1 MNLQA
6 FDLNLLKTFD
16 CLMEVRSVS
25 KAAQCLSLTQPAVS
39 NALARLRK
47 LLDDPL
53 LVRTKQGMEPTPRA
67 LSLLGPVKESL
78 QALEQALMPVAD
90 FNPLDS
96 SERFT
101 IAAPDFVGVS
111 LLSELLPR
119 WQKSAPMVSLSVQH
133 LSSKATDTE
142 LEDGGVDLAIGR
154 FFEVPGRL
162 RRKMLQRQELVC
174 LLAAD
179 HPHTE
184 ARMSLPQFLELQH
197 VWVSNSGRRGMVDH
211 WLDKQH
217 KSRNVVAVVS
227 TYTAGALLVAETSLG
242 LVVAQ
247 GYARYFA
254 ARLNVRCVELD
265 FDLGNFTVDM
275 LWHPFRESDPA
286 HKWLRHEISSCREFQ

>member
-1 MNLQA
+1 MTLQA

-16 CLMEVRSVS
+16 ALMETRSVS
-25 KAAQCLSLTQPAVS
+25 KAAQRLSLTQPAVS

-53 LVRTKQGMEPTPRA
+53 LVRTKRGMEPTPRA
-67 LSLLGPVKESL
+67 LSLLGPVKKSL
-78 QALEQALMPVAD
+78 QSLEQALMPVAD
-90 FNPLDS
+90 FSPLHSDQ
-96 SERFT
+96 RFT

-119 WQKSAPMVSLSVQH
+119 WQKSAPKLSLRVQH
-133 LSSKATDTE
+133 LSAKATETE
-142 LEDGGVDLAIGR
+142 LEEGSVDLAIGR
-154 FFEVPGRL
+154 FFELPGKL
-162 RRKMLQRQELVC
+162 SRRMLQRQELVC

-179 HPHTE
+179 HPYKE
-184 ARMSLPQFLELQH
+184 ERMSLAQFLQLQH

-211 WLDKQH
+211 WLDARQ
-217 KSRNVVAVVS
+217 KSRSIVAVVS
-227 TYTAGALLVAETSLG
+227 TYAAGALLVAESALG

-247 GYARYFA
+247 RYAHYFA
-254 ARLNVRCVELD
+254 AHLNVRCVELE

-286 HKWLRHEISSCREFQ
+286 HRWLRHEISSCREFQ